1 MNDAQSNQ
9 DHGRVFLG
17 GCKDYLLRMD
27 SLAIFMGD
35 DVGLRANKSMPSQL
49 AVVTSSQ
56 TRFFFWGYTQH
67 FFPNG
72 GHIVYQAYYKYFK
85 YQAPVMFVGLNTYE
99 PHWHSPQ
106 THPFTESG
114 PRQGTQSRG
123 HRCEAQQTSDAT
135 QVPRPGEILRGPQ
148 DLGDFFI

>member
-56 TRFFFWGYTQH
+56 TRFFFSGGI
-67 FFPNG
+67 PNIFSRTG
-72 GHIVYQAYYKYFK
+72 DTLFTKHIINT
-85 YQAPVMFVGLNTYE
+85 LNTR
-99 PHWHSPQ
+99 
-106 THPFTESG
+106 
-114 PRQGTQSRG
+114 PR
-123 HRCEAQQTSDAT
+123 
-135 QVPRPGEILRGPQ
+135 
-148 DLGDFFI
+148 